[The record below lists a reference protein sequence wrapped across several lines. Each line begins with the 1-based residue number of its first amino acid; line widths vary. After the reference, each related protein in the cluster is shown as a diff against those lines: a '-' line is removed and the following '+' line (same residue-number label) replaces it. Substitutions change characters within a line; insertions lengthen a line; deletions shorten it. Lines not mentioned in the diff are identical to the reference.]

1 MKTQLNEIKRM
12 QQLAGLINENQINSP
27 INEVEP
33 IKRVKKKSTFDSKS
47 LNENNTPIDY
57 EKLKQILLLACNTY
71 PEGESGYGDVEPL
84 FEKSEVKSTIKYIMN
99 LEKGVKKGDE
109 DIFDKLEDQ
118 GSETFTGSVYLDDT
132 QKAKWDGIDLA
143 LNVISDVAYEYD
155 LDEAASALN
164 DLAQE
169 INSFQL

>member
-12 QQLAGLINENQINSP
+12 QQLAGIINES
-27 INEVEP
+27 ELTT
-33 IKRVKKKSTFDSKS
+33 KSKS
-47 LNENNTPIDY
+47 LNENNTPINY

-71 PEGESGYGDVEPL
+71 PEGDAGYGDVEPL
-84 FEKSEVKSTIKYIMN
+84 YEKDEVKNTIKYIMK
-99 LEKGVKKGDE
+99 LEKGVKNDDE

-118 GSETFTGSVYLDDT
+118 EPQTFTGSVYLDDT
-132 QKAKWDGIDLA
+132 QKAKWDSFDLA
-143 LNVISDVAYEYD
+143 FNVVSEIAYEYD
-155 LDEAASALN
+155 LDDAASALN

>member
-1 MKTQLNEIKRM
+1 MKTQINEIKRM
-12 QQLAGLINENQINSP
+12 QQLAGLINES
-27 INEVEP
+27 
-33 IKRVKKKSTFDSKS
+33 KLTTKSKS

-57 EKLKQILLLACNTY
+57 EKLKQILLLACKTF
-71 PEGESGYGDVEPL
+71 PKGDAGYGDVEPL
-84 FEKSEVKSTIKYIMN
+84 YEKSEVNSTIKYIMK

-118 GSETFTGSVYLDDT
+118 DPPETFTGSVYLDDT
-132 QKAKWDGIDLA
+132 QKAKWDGFDLV
-143 LNVISDVAYEYD
+143 LNVVSEVAYEYD
-155 LDEAASALN
+155 LDEASSALN